1 MLIPVYVGKKLNKEV
16 IENIKN
22 KKYSEQELKEVY
34 DTILTNTE
42 NSKTS
47 FITNAVIFFVVFV
60 NIAYQIIR
68 IDRRYLLL
76 GVLFGLGCY
85 AVTMLILYSSF
96 TAAKRQFTKLVKEN
110 YPDICEGIVK

>member
-1 MLIPVYVGKKLNKEV
+1 MLIPVYVGKKLNNEV

-22 KKYSEQELKEVY
+22 KKYSEQELKEIY

-47 FITNAVIFFVVFV
+47 FISNAIIFLLVFGY
-60 NIAYQIIR
+60 IAYQIIK
-68 IDRRYLLL
+68 IDRRNLLL

-96 TAAKRQFTKLVKEN
+96 TSAKRQFTKLVKEN
-110 YPDICEGIVK
+110 YPDVCDRVLV

>member
-22 KKYSEQELKEVY
+22 KKYSEQELKEIY

-42 NSKTS
+42 NSKTGLIS
-47 FITNAVIFFVVFV
+47 NAVIFFVVFGF
-60 NIAYQIIR
+60 IAYQMIA
-68 IDRRYLLL
+68 IDKRYLLL

-85 AVTMLILYSSF
+85 AITMLILYSSF

-110 YPDICEGIVK
+110 YPDVCERIVK